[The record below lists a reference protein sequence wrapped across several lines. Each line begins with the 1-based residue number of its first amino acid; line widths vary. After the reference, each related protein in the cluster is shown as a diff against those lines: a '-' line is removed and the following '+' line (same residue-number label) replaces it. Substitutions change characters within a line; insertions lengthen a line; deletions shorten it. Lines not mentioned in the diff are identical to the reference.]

1 MSSPL
6 RFPTLRTVILAIST
20 AVLAQTADLKMGV
33 TYQCPSVHA
42 TMVVYSCTGSAA
54 ADTCDVQTAPQGR
67 SSMRGK
73 STHQQVMALLAIC
86 HPQTPDE
93 AKAVARG
100 GSAPSNGSAVQGQA
114 GAGGF
119 KVGDKVRVLSSGWQD
134 ATVLQIHGRSY
145 FVRLSNGIEVSK
157 DWPTEVRRI
166 GALTAADHAA
176 GQYDAHERVQVNI
189 NGRWAEGTIQGQ
201 QGNMYEI
208 KVPGFHGD
216 FGTDLYSTTPENIRM
231 STTPAPPPPAQRA
244 AGQPPKSGYVSCSGK
259 YEGRWESTSGG
270 AGNQVIFRSGKATV
284 TEGFQKFSDLDCF
297 ISGGKVFLYKAGSFT
312 PFNEPM
318 EINND
323 GTLQTE
329 LGAIKKMGN

>member
-1 MSSPL
+1 M
-6 RFPTLRTVILAIST
+6 RFPTLRNLVFAIPV

-33 TYQCPSVHA
+33 VYQCPAVQA
-42 TMVVYSCTGSAA
+42 TMVVYSCTGPAA
-54 ADTCDVQTAPQGR
+54 SDSCDVQTAPQGR
-67 SSMRGK
+67 PAMRGK
-73 STHQQVMALLAIC
+73 STRQQVMALLRIC
-86 HPQTPDE
+86 HLQTPAE
-93 AKAVARG
+93 AQAAARG
-100 GSAPSNGSAVQGQA
+100 GPAVPAQAQA
-114 GAGGF
+114 GPGF
-119 KVGDKVRVLSSGWQD
+119 KVGDRVRVLAVGWQE
-134 ATVLQIHGRSY
+134 ATILQIRGRSY
-145 FVRLSNGIEVSK
+145 YVRLSNGIEVSK
-157 DWPTEVRRI
+157 DWPTEVRRL

-176 GQYDAHERVQVNI
+176 GQYDAHDRVEVNI

-208 KVPGFHGD
+208 KVPGYHGD
-216 FGTDLYSTTPENIRM
+216 FDTDLYSTTPENIRM
-231 STTPAPPPPAQRA
+231 STKPAPPPPAQRA
-244 AGQPPKSGYVSCSGK
+244 AGQPPKPGYVSCAGK

-270 AGNQVIFRSGKATV
+270 AGNQVIFRSGKVTV

-297 ISGGKVFLYKAGSFT
+297 IGEGKVFLYKAGSFT

>member
-1 MSSPL
+1 M
-6 RFPTLRTVILAIST
+6 
-20 AVLAQTADLKMGV
+20 Q
-33 TYQCPSVHA
+33 
-42 TMVVYSCTGSAA
+42 AA
-54 ADTCDVQTAPQGR
+54 GP
-67 SSMRGK
+67 
-73 STHQQVMALLAIC
+73 
-86 HPQTPDE
+86 
-93 AKAVARG
+93 
-100 GSAPSNGSAVQGQA
+100 
-114 GAGGF
+114 GF
-119 KVGDKVRVLSSGWQD
+119 KVGDRVRVLAAGWQE
-134 ATVLQIHGRSY
+134 ATILQIRGRSY
-145 FVRLSNGIEVSK
+145 YVRLSNGIEVSK
-157 DWPTEVRRI
+157 DWPTEVRRL

-176 GQYDAHERVQVNI
+176 GQYDAHDRVQVNI

-208 KVPGFHGD
+208 KVPGYHGD
-216 FGTDLYSTTPENIRM
+216 FDTDLYSATPENIRM

-244 AGQPPKSGYVSCSGK
+244 AGQPPKPGYVSCAGK

-270 AGNQVIFRSGKATV
+270 AGNQVIFRSGKVTV

-297 ISGGKVFLYKAGSFT
+297 IGEGKLFLYKAGSFT

>member
-1 MSSPL
+1 MRISPL
-6 RFPTLRTVILAIST
+6 RSLLFAIPVS
-20 AVLAQTADLKMGV
+20 VFAQTAELKMGV
-33 TYQCPSVHA
+33 VYQCPAVQA
-42 TMVVYSCTGSAA
+42 TMQVYSCTGPTAS
-54 ADTCDVQTAPQGR
+54 DSCDVQTAPQGR
-67 SSMRGK
+67 PAVRGK
-73 STHQQVMALLAIC
+73 STRQQVMALLRIC
-86 HPQTPDE
+86 HLQTSEE
-93 AKAVARG
+93 AQSAARG
-100 GSAPSNGSAVQGQA
+100 GPVEAQA

-119 KVGDKVRVLSSGWQD
+119 KVGDKIRVLAVGWQE
-134 ATVLQIHGRSY
+134 ATILQVRGRSY

-157 DWPTEVRRI
+157 DWPTEVRRV

-176 GQYDAHERVQVNI
+176 GQYDAHDRVQVNI
-189 NGRWAEGTIQGQ
+189 KGRWDEGTIQGQ

-208 KVPGFHGD
+208 KVPGYHGD

-231 STTPAPPPPAQRA
+231 STTPAPPPSVQRA
-244 AGQPPKSGYVSCSGK
+244 AGQPPKPGYVSCVGK

-270 AGNQVIFRSGKATV
+270 AGNQVIFRSGKV
-284 TEGFQKFSDLDCF
+284 TMTEAFQKFSDLDCF
-297 ISGGKVFLYKAGSFT
+297 IGEGKVFLYKAGSFT